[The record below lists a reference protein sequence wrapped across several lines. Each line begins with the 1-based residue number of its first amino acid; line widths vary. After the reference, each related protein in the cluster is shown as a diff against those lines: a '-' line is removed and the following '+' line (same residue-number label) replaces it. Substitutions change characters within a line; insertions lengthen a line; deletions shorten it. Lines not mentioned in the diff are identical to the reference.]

1 MNTQNA
7 PIDIYDNPYKE
18 DFPLLLQAPHLHFL
32 DSAATAQRP
41 SCTIAAF
48 QNFYTTMNAN
58 PLRGLY
64 GLSVAATEA
73 IEDARSCIARFIGAY
88 HADNTPASDEIVF
101 TKNATEALNLA
112 AHTLAQAQLKPGDEV
127 LVSIMEHHSNL
138 IPWQEACR
146 EMGAHLTF
154 LRLDEHFHISEEEL
168 MRKLTDRVKI
178 VAITQ
183 VSNVLG
189 VQNDVARITAAAHE
203 LGALVVVDAAQS
215 VAHMKV
221 SVQEL
226 GCDFL
231 AFSAHKV
238 FGPFGVGVLW
248 GKRELLQNLPV
259 FLTGGEMIDSVREQD
274 ASWAAAP
281 ARFEAGTQDACGIY
295 ATAQALTWFTAQ
307 DRARLFA
314 REEALCSYLL
324 ARLAELDFI
333 ELIGSSDV
341 RDHVGVVSFNVH
353 NVHPHDV
360 SSILDGAG
368 VCIRAGHH
376 CAEPLLT
383 SLGIKSCCRAS
394 LSFYNDASD
403 IDALIDGL
411 KTVWGIFNG

>member
-18 DFPLLLQAPHLHFL
+18 DFPLLQQAPHLHFL

-48 QNFYTTMNAN
+48 QKFYTTMNAN

-73 IEDARSCIARFIGAY
+73 IEDARSCIARFISAY

-112 AHTLAQAQLKPGDEV
+112 AHSLSRAQLKPGDEV

-146 EMGAHLTF
+146 ELGAHLTF

-168 MRKLTDRVKI
+168 TRKLTDRVKI

-189 VQNDVARITAAAHE
+189 VQNDVARIAQAAHE

-215 VAHMKV
+215 VAHMNV

-226 GCDFL
+226 GCDIL

-248 GKRELLQNLPV
+248 GKRALLQDLPV

-274 ASWAAAP
+274 ASWATAP

-295 ATAQALTWFTAQ
+295 ATAQALSWFTAQ

-324 ARLAELDFI
+324 TRLEELDFI

-353 NVHPHDV
+353 GVHPHDV

-403 IDALIDGL
+403 IDALIEGL